1 MAHTTGRYTTSP
13 ESQVEADLTRLSSLD
28 TPDGEAFCAELD
40 RIVRANFTGDY
51 WDITLPNRLDTSSS
65 RSPALSAYWAA
76 LNLLDAELLFSDM
89 HVRELLDPHTTPP
102 RSIERHHLFP
112 KALLA
117 SRGLTNTRQINAIA
131 NMAFVDWPDN
141 ASIGAEDP
149 LTYWPAMTEMM
160 DAERLKRQAYW
171 HALPV
176 GWEQLDYATFL
187 ERRRQLIAQV
197 IRDGFTRLWDQQQP
211 APQASI
217 SDLAAAGESQ
227 TLEFKSSARWNVH
240 SATQDKKIEHVIVKT
255 VCAFLNAEGGT
266 LLIGV
271 DDDGNPVGLENDWQT
286 LGHKGNRDGYELYLR
301 QLLDNSLSIQTA
313 GVVRIRFETL
323 HRHDVCVV
331 SVAAS
336 GRPVFAKPLEG
347 GQGPSEF
354 WVRIGNASKQLH
366 GDDMVDYQA
375 QHW

>member
-1 MAHTTGRYTTSP
+1 
-13 ESQVEADLTRLSSLD
+13 
-28 TPDGEAFCAELD
+28 
-40 RIVRANFTGDY
+40 
-51 WDITLPNRLDTSSS
+51 
-65 RSPALSAYWAA
+65 
-76 LNLLDAELLFSDM
+76 
-89 HVRELLDPHTTPP
+89 
-102 RSIERHHLFP
+102 
-112 KALLA
+112 
-117 SRGLTNTRQINAIA
+117 
-131 NMAFVDWPDN
+131 
-141 ASIGAEDP
+141 
-149 LTYWPAMTEMM
+149 MTEMM

-197 IRDGFTRLWDQQQP
+197 IRDGFTRLWVQQQP

-227 TLEFKSSARWNVH
+227 TLEFKSSARWNIR
-240 SATQDKKIEHVIVKT
+240 SGAQDKKIEHVIVKT

-271 DDDGNPVGLENDWQT
+271 DDDGNPVGLENDWHT
-286 LGHKGNRDGYELYLR
+286 LGSKGNRDGYELYLR

-313 GVVRIRFETL
+313 GIVRIRFEIL
-323 HRHDVCVV
+323 HRRDVCVV

-336 GRPVFAKPLEG
+336 GRPAFAKPLEG

-354 WVRIGNASKQLH
+354 WIRIGNASKQLH

>member
-28 TPDGEAFCAELD
+28 TPSGEAFCAELD

-76 LNLLDAELLFSDM
+76 LNLLDAELLFSEM
-89 HVRELLDPHTTPP
+89 KVKELLDPQTTPP

-117 SRGLTNTRQINAIA
+117 SRGLTNTRQVNAIA
-131 NMAFVDWPDN
+131 NMAFIDWPDN
-141 ASIGAEDP
+141 ASIGADDP
-149 LTYWPAMTEMM
+149 ATYWPIMSERM
-160 DAERLKRQAYW
+160 DAGRRSRQVFW

-176 GWEQLDYATFL
+176 GWEQLDYTDFL
-187 ERRRQLIAQV
+187 ERRLQLIARV
-197 IRDGFTRLWDQQQP
+197 TRDGFDRLWDQKQP
-211 APQASI
+211 APQANL
-217 SDLAAAGESQ
+217 SDLIAAGESQ
-227 TLEFKSSARWNVH
+227 TLEFKSSARWNIH
-240 SATQDKKIEHVIVKT
+240 TESPDKKIEHAITKA

-271 DDDGNPVGLENDWQT
+271 NDDGHVLGLENDWRS
-286 LGHKGNRDGYELYLR
+286 LGNKGTRDGYELYLR
-301 QLLDNSLSIQTA
+301 QLLVNSLSVQTA
-313 GVVRIRFETL
+313 GVVRIRFESVDG
-323 HRHDVCVV
+323 RDACVV

-336 GRPVFAKPLEG
+336 GRPAFAKPIDG

-354 WVRIGNASKQLH
+354 WVRIGNASRQLH
-366 GDDMVDYQA
+366 GDDMMEYQA

>member
-1 MAHTTGRYTTSP
+1 MWVWESPSNAGRLQHVYSLLRGKDLDTGEVSPQRREAQFDRLRNAQEDVLDLSNWHEFLKCLTAAGFRSRRMITSENAVVFTYTLWLIGRCDFKLDLRTLRAVISRWFFMAHTTGRYASSP

-89 HVRELLDPHTTPP
+89 HVRELLDPHTTSP

-149 LTYWPAMTEMM
+149 
-160 DAERLKRQAYW
+160 
-171 HALPV
+171 
-176 GWEQLDYATFL
+176 
-187 ERRRQLIAQV
+187 
-197 IRDGFTRLWDQQQP
+197 
-211 APQASI
+211 
-217 SDLAAAGESQ
+217 
-227 TLEFKSSARWNVH
+227 
-240 SATQDKKIEHVIVKT
+240 
-255 VCAFLNAEGGT
+255 
-266 LLIGV
+266 
-271 DDDGNPVGLENDWQT
+271 
-286 LGHKGNRDGYELYLR
+286 
-301 QLLDNSLSIQTA
+301 
-313 GVVRIRFETL
+313 
-323 HRHDVCVV
+323 
-331 SVAAS
+331 
-336 GRPVFAKPLEG
+336 
-347 GQGPSEF
+347 
-354 WVRIGNASKQLH
+354 
-366 GDDMVDYQA
+366 
-375 QHW
+375 